1 VHRVAEFVAVAQGF
15 LLLLDVEGAARRG
28 EDGAIRPLL
37 RCHELVLPVEKIV
50 FTLAWR
56 PYTSRSA
63 LQAK

>member
-1 VHRVAEFVAVAQGF
+1 
-15 LLLLDVEGAARRG
+15 
-28 EDGAIRPLL
+28 LL